1 MSAFLRNVLEFL
13 PILLQGAKLTVLV
26 TLGWLL
32 ISTLLG
38 LVWAAMRV
46 SGSGLLAKVSAG
58 VVDLMRG
65 IPIIVPLLFIDF
77 VMADFR
83 VSLTALHTGL
93 LSLAIP
99 CSAYQKDHFRGDTE

>member
-26 TLGWLL
+26 TLGSLL

-46 SGSGLLAKVSAG
+46 SGIGLLAKVSAG
-58 VVDLMRG
+58 VVNLLLG
-65 IPIIVPLLFIDF
+65 IPIIVLLFFIYF
-77 VMADFR
+77 VMPDFG
-83 VSLTALHTGL
+83 VSLTALHPSHL
-93 LSLAIP
+93 FLRISLP
-99 CSAYQKDHFRGDTE
+99 P